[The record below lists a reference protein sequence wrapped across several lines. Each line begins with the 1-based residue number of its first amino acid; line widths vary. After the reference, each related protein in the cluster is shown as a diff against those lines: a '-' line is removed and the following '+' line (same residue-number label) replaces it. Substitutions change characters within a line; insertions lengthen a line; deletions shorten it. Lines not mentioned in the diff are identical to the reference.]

1 MRLLYYAMGGG
12 LGHLVRARAFLHT
25 LGLAADAVVLT
36 ASAHAR
42 DARVAAGLE
51 LLLAPAELQDDAARL
66 RDWLANAIER
76 LAIDRVCVDAFP
88 AGLLGELCNFVPP
101 RAVEWWHVAR
111 LLRWDAYAPLLRG
124 APPRHAR
131 VFRLEPLHAAH
142 QAFLDTHC
150 ARIEELELIDE
161 ADGAPSPVR
170 SETPYWLVVHSGP
183 AGEVEELIAYADEL
197 RVAERSTAPLWIAS
211 LDPPTRL
218 PAHAHLVHAF
228 PAQVWFAGAE
238 RIVSAAGFNLMR
250 QTRAFRGKQSVLPL
264 PRRYDDQ
271 FERARRAFS
280 AAP

>member
-1 MRLLYYAMGGG
+1 MRLLYYAIGGG

-25 LGLAADAVVLT
+25 LGLGTDAIVLT

-66 RDWLANAIER
+66 RDWLADAIER

-88 AGLLGELCNFVPP
+88 AGILGELCDFTPP

-111 LLRWDAYAPLLRG
+111 LLRWDAYAPLVRG
-124 APPRHAR
+124 IPPCPAR
-131 VFRLEPLHAAH
+131 AFRLEPLHAAH
-142 QAFLDTHC
+142 EAFLEAHC

-161 ADGAPSPVR
+161 PSTASSPVS

-183 AGEVEELIAYADEL
+183 ASEVEELIAYADEL
-197 RVAERSTAPLWIAS
+197 RTTERSMAPLWIAS
-211 LDPPTRL
+211 LDPPARL
-218 PAHAHLVHAF
+218 PAHARLVNAF
-228 PAQVWFAGAE
+228 PAQAWFAGAE

-250 QTRAFRGKQSVLPL
+250 QTRAFRAKQSVLPL

-271 FERARRAFS
+271 FERARRAFN
-280 AAP
+280 